1 MLILSR
7 RPGESLHLGDAITIT
22 VLSVKGQRIKLG
34 IDVPEGMPVYRN
46 EIYERIQEQ
55 NRLAAQSSQ
64 DDLLAVTELWKPKK
78 NK

>member
-7 RPGESLHLGDAITIT
+7 RPGESLHLGDHITIT
-22 VLSVKGQRIKLG
+22 VLSIKGQRIKLG
-34 IDVPEGMPVYRN
+34 IDVPDGMPVYRD
-46 EIYERIQEQ
+46 EIYEKIQEQ
-55 NRLAAQSSQ
+55 NKQAAQTLQ